1 MVGFHA
7 EGLVMRRLQHC
18 GGGCVLKKEVA
29 TATSVVV
36 VRVLSSFL
44 PNWFW
49 FCIGLQAARPRS
61 PSSADLISISSKLA
75 QSKIWSSASYWP
87 EQLRRCLASTGT
99 SSWST
104 SFSNSTFLCTW
115 KKRVDAQ
122 WRGKSKDP
130 HPRNLAQMP
139 AAPIVQLLRPSCA
152 SHLVTQILVGCVSDP
167 YCITETSRPGLRA
180 PLPFRPSCLKV
191 CLISRYPR

>member
-1 MVGFHA
+1 MLRDWLCGVCSIVGVGA
-7 EGLVMRRLQHC
+7 CWRKKLQPLLVL
-18 GGGCVLKKEVA
+18 
-29 TATSVVV
+29 
-36 VRVLSSFL
+36 LSSVFSVL
-44 PNWFW
+44 
-49 FCIGLQAARPRS
+49 FCQTDFGFVLGCRRPDLGSR
-61 PSSADLISISSKLA
+61 SSADLISISSKLA

-104 SFSNSTFLCTW
+104 SFSSSTFLCTW
-115 KKRVDAQ
+115 KERVDAQ

-167 YCITETSRPGLRA
+167 YCITETSRPALRA